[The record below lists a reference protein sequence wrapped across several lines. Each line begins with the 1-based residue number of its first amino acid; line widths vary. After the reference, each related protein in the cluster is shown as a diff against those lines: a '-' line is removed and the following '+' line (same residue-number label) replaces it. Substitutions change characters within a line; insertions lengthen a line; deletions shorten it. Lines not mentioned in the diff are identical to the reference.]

1 MGLLSVVRDYKFAL
15 DLLDEYDH
23 KTVSIGDV
31 NNRPV
36 NVVHIDEVYS
46 IVKTMREDFSTDSFG
61 KERDESLSSSLN
73 AIYQSAFG
81 EDVYP
86 SIEEKASNLLYFL
99 VKNHSFVDGNKRI
112 AAATFTYI
120 LRKNELYYSEMG
132 NKRLTDATLVS
143 LTLLIVQSNPKEKDI
158 LVKIIVNLI
167 LETDKNSI
175 VNAVSVSRQVL
186 STCLLISIYDFFSI
200 INSDVVFH
208 MID

>member
-1 MGLLSVVRDYKFAL
+1 VGLLSVVRDYKFAL

-167 LETDKNSI
+167 LETDKNS
-175 VNAVSVSRQVL
+175 
-186 STCLLISIYDFFSI
+186 
-200 INSDVVFH
+200 
-208 MID
+208 M